1 MKTRIC
7 LLMLAG
13 LAVSASA
20 MAQMIQ
26 SYDAI
31 FSATQIAVGSPNYPI
46 DFTLPKFDSNLGTL
60 QAVSITLT
68 STIDASVS
76 VYNSSSASLTFDS
89 AFADFSGSN
98 GINVTG
104 PGGTAITY
112 HPSITVG
119 AGTANPGQNSF
130 GTVEQTFQSTVS
142 PAIGGYAAAGGGTL
156 NLAVNSSAIGTY
168 GITKES
174 SSLFGGS
181 AVTASGDV
189 GITYAYSPIPEPA
202 TYAALLGAAALGL
215 VIRRR
220 KQAVV

>member
-1 MKTRIC
+1 
-7 LLMLAG
+7 MLAG

-89 AFADFSGSN
+89 AFADFSGGSN